1 MVEELMEEGREEG
14 RQEGREEGE
23 RRRAVAIARKL
34 LARGESVEKVAD
46 LTELPLADVQ
56 QLQTR

>member
-1 MVEELMEEGREEG
+1 MVEELMEEGRE
-14 RQEGREEGE
+14 EGREEGE